1 MHTIRLR
8 VDERIYRNLMWF
20 LNRFSKDELQ
30 VIREDDEYLSVRE
43 YLKKE
48 LAAVEEGTAEY
59 ISLEELD
66 KELDA
71 TLEKYED

>member
-1 MHTIRLR
+1 
-8 VDERIYRNLMWF
+8 MWF

-48 LAAVEEGTAEY
+48 LAAVEEGTDEY

>member
-48 LAAVEEGTAEY
+48 LAAVEEGTDEY